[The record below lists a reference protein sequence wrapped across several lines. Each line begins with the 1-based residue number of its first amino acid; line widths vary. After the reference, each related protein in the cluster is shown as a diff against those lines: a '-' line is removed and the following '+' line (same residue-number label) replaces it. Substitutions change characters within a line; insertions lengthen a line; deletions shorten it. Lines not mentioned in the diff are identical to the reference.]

1 MIIRINSNLPSV
13 FKDTRKGIQIHRL
26 NHYAKLER
34 NNDLNLKMDV
44 GENFSFLLD
53 KPTLFYVNFYNKFW
67 LSDYTNK
74 GVISNF
80 GLEKKKLLVEWPIVG
95 SSKANEAMSFR
106 EGCCCG
112 MVFLE
117 NDLSSSLFSK
127 LHRDRPILYKFKVF
141 KATLSLQAVML

>member
-13 FKDTRKGIQIHRL
+13 FKDIRKGIQIHRL

-80 GLEKKKLLVEWPIVG
+80 GLEKKKLLVEWLIVG
-95 SSKANEAMSFR
+95 SSKANEAISFR
-106 EGCCCG
+106 EG
-112 MVFLE
+112 
-117 NDLSSSLFSK
+117 
-127 LHRDRPILYKFKVF
+127 
-141 KATLSLQAVML
+141 

>member
-1 MIIRINSNLPSV
+1 MVQLQKNFFSSWSVGSLRRSLLCLHYPVSKMIIRINSNLPSV

-67 LSDYTNK
+67 LSDY
-74 GVISNF
+74 
-80 GLEKKKLLVEWPIVG
+80 
-95 SSKANEAMSFR
+95 
-106 EGCCCG
+106 
-112 MVFLE
+112 
-117 NDLSSSLFSK
+117 
-127 LHRDRPILYKFKVF
+127 
-141 KATLSLQAVML
+141 

>member
-1 MIIRINSNLPSV
+1 MSIFII
-13 FKDTRKGIQIHRL
+13 
-26 NHYAKLER
+26 
-34 NNDLNLKMDV
+34 
-44 GENFSFLLD
+44 SFGLA
-53 KPTLFYVNFYNKFW
+53 T
-67 LSDYTNK
+67 TNK
-74 GVISNF
+74 SVISNF